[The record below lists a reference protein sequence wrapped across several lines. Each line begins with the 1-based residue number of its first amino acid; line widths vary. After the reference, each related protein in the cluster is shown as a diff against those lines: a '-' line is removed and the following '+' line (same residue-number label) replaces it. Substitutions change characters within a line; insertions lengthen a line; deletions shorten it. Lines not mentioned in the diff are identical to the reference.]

1 MNFPLSKLRWI
12 VLFVGLALAVIGL
25 EITIAQS
32 TAFGQRSDW
41 IAMGVIVDMAVG
53 IPALYYF
60 LIIRRLTI
68 PVRSLLGIVGLSLT
82 LTAFILPTNHQQL
95 VGSLRWTLVILEV
108 GFLGYTLIRI
118 DQIIRH
124 YRQLT
129 TKTVDFTTNLL
140 KSLDVTLGHSRFNRI
155 LVSELSLLRYG
166 LAGWLVPVEKAES
179 DVAFTSHQKSG
190 QAALTVGLVL
200 IGLIETLVVHLL
212 VNRWN
217 PTIAWFATVAG
228 FYGLLFFVADLMA
241 TIKRPVLVQANRIVL
256 RFGLRGYG
264 VIDRQNVER
273 IRAINNKPER
283 NANTMNGAFLTVPNV
298 LITVQEP
305 VPMRGPMGIQRS
317 VSRIALFI
325 DDKEKFIH
333 ELTA

>member
-1 MNFPLSKLRWI
+1 MNLPLSKLRWI

-25 EITIAQS
+25 EITIVRSA
-32 TAFGQRSDW
+32 AFGRQPDW
-41 IAMGVIVDMAVG
+41 IAMGIIVDMAVG

-60 LIIRRLTI
+60 LIIRRLT
-68 PVRSLLGIVGLSLT
+68 VSARSLLFIVGLSLS
-82 LTAFILPTNHQQL
+82 LTALILPTNHQQL
-95 VGSLRWTLVILEV
+95 VGLLRWTLVILELGFV
-108 GFLGYTLIRI
+108 GYALIRVN
-118 DQIIRH
+118 QIIRH

-129 TKTVDFTTNLL
+129 TKTVDFTANLL

-190 QAALTVGLVL
+190 QVTLTVGLIV

-241 TIKRPVLVQANRIVL
+241 TIKRPVLVQTNRIVL

-264 VIDRQNVER
+264 VIDRQNVEL

-283 NANTMNGAFLTVPNV
+283 NISTMNGAFLTAPNV
-298 LITVQEP
+298 LISLREP
-305 VPMRGPMGIQRS
+305 VTMSGLMGIQRS
-317 VSRIALFI
+317 VTRIALFI